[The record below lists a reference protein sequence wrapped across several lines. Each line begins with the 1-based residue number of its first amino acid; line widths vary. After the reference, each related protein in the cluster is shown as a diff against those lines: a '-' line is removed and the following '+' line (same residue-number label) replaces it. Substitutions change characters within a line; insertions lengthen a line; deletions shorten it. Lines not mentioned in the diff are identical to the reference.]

1 MVKTNPSCKLL
12 LPTPLQVSRNM
23 HYGKVSAWFG
33 DALHAQNTQRV
44 QSYNSVAMTLYHFA
58 VYAYLRACVH
68 VFVCGFI
75 LLPIPVLTSYS
86 IVLFVS
92 VTSKLIIPF
101 TFSCEGQPYCPFSS

>member
-1 MVKTNPSCKLL
+1 M
-12 LPTPLQVSRNM
+12 
-23 HYGKVSAWFG
+23 GKFLRG
-33 DALHAQNTQRV
+33 LEMPYMQRTRSV

-92 VTSKLIIPF
+92 VTSKLILPF
-101 TFSCEGQPYCPFSS
+101 TFSCEGQPYCTISS